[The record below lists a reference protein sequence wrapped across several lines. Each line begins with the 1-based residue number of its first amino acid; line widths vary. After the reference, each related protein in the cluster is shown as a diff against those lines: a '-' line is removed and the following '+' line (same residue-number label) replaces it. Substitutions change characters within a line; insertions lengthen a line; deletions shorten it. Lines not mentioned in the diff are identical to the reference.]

1 MNDGRRLG
9 RQRRRRFARQASSA
23 VVPWGPVLVVMF
35 EWLKMLRRRQDAYE
49 TALRKAQRR
58 YPRAARRAR
67 QQAEDSARI
76 LRKAMR
82 PPVTAKQVGR
92 PAKML
97 FHRAA

>member
-1 MNDGRRLG
+1 
-9 RQRRRRFARQASSA
+9 
-23 VVPWGPVLVVMF
+23 MF

-49 TALRKAQRR
+49 TALRKARRR

-97 FHRAA
+97 FHRAAKVWKLRVKRIRRFYFSASSRTNL